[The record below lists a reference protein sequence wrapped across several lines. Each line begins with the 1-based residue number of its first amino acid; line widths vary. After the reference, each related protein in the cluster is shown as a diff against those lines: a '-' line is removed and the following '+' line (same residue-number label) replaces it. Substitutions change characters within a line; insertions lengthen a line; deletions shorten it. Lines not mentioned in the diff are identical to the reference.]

1 MKLVSI
7 CLVTY
12 NSSQFVIDALESIKK
27 QTYPNIEL
35 IVSDDCSED
44 ETIKIVKAWIEKN
57 STRFFNVCLHT
68 NNKNLGITK
77 NLNVSFK
84 LAKGEY
90 LKPLG
95 GDDMLVKDCIKK
107 MVDFLE
113 KKKLEFGYSKVIPF
127 TSDHDLIYERKL
139 KEQEVIKYRV
149 FDLDIENQYRELL
162 KDYCI
167 NTGGFFLKKSFINR
181 VGLFDETYQMMEDY
195 PFVLKAIKNGYK
207 LNLCSEYLFMYRVRT
222 INEQKEFFQTQRNIK
237 HINDL
242 EKLQKNI
249 IIPEMK
255 KRKMYLDLYNLKI
268 KTIEK
273 KIITSSNNKYK
284 KMFGK
289 MFGYLSLHKLKNKLT
304 ILSKKSLNIHKSI

>member
-12 NSSQFVIDALESIKK
+12 NSSQFVIDALESIKE

-44 ETIKIVKAWIEKN
+44 NTMKIVKAWIEKN
-57 STRFFNVCLHT
+57 ATRFFNVCLNT

-77 NLNVSFK
+77 NLNLSFN
-84 LAKGEY
+84 LARGVY

-95 GDDMLVKDCIKK
+95 GDDILMKDCIKK

-113 KKKLEFGYSKVIPF
+113 KEELEFGYSKVIPF
-127 TSDHDLIYERKL
+127 TSDHDLVYERKL
-139 KEQEVIKYRV
+139 QDQEIIKYRI

-167 NTGGFFLKKSFINR
+167 NTGGFFLKKSFFNR

-195 PFVLKAIKNGYK
+195 PFVLKAIKNGYR
-207 LNLCSEYLFMYRVRT
+207 LNLCNEYLFMYRVRT